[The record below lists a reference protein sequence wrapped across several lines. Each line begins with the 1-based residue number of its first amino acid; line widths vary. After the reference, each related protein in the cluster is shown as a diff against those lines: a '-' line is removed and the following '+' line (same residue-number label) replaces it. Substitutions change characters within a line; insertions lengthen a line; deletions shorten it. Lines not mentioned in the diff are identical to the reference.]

1 LNGRNKKTEKK
12 QKGSALFCSEFYGGK
27 MKKAYV
33 KDIVKEIKRTRKRYI
48 SIIAIVILGV
58 AFFVGINASCPDML
72 NTFNKY
78 INDYNVFDLNLIST
92 VGFDNDDVGTI
103 RNIDKID
110 YIQPVK
116 SICAV
121 VEQGDKEKVLSVS
134 SAPDNVTKNTMNKVE
149 IVEGEYPKQ
158 SNEIV
163 LDSKLKTDYK
173 IGDTIEFIDTENQEL
188 EDVFKVK
195 SYTVVGFANSPLY
208 VAISRGSTTLVDGT
222 ISGFAIVL
230 EDAFSMEEYTN
241 IYAKVTT
248 NNKNRTSDEYIEE
261 IKKIRDEVKEKTD
274 VLADTKYKDL
284 YEEANNKIDDAKK
297 EVQDAKNELK
307 NAEQEIANGKT
318 KLEDSQKELNT
329 QKQNFNNKMREYD
342 NQIKSAKTTLDST
355 KSTLDQ
361 KQKEL
366 NDAEAQLNAEEQ
378 KLILAEQKA
387 LEGTGLTDLNKYLE
401 YLQSVSAPQEA
412 ITSIQTLIQ
421 GKAKLEQEK
430 STLQGYKNELNSGL
444 EEYNKG
450 LKNFENQKQT
460 LENTKKTTQAKL
472 DSAQTKI
479 DNGRKELK
487 QNEDKFNDKKEEA
500 NKKIADAEKEIKDAE
515 KKLEDL
521 KVKIYVLD
529 LETNEGYV
537 SYKSDS
543 NSVATIGK
551 VFPIIFFLVAA
562 LVSLTAMTRMVE
574 EDRGIIGTYKSLGY
588 SRPKIALKYL
598 TYSTSAT
605 LLGIVLGAVIGSYT
619 LPWVI
624 SEAYKIL
631 YHTMPTVIMEVNM
644 KYTLIAG
651 IAAFAST
658 TIATMFACYR
668 MLRATPAKLMRPK
681 SPKEGKKILLERIP
695 FIWKHL
701 NFTQKITARNV
712 FRYKKRLFM
721 TLIGIAGCTA
731 LIFMG
736 FGLRNSIATIVSKQY
751 GQIRRY
757 DFEITLKNEL
767 TEEGKQELNKY
778 IEKNGH
784 NSKYTYLRQQTNDVT
799 ANGEE
804 QNVYII
810 GVENQDELMDFVTM
824 QDRKTKEKVKI
835 QNDGVVITEKLS
847 KLLNAHIGDE
857 ITIKIDD
864 EKSKNVKVSGIIEN
878 YVYHYIY
885 MDKAMYEDV
894 FDEEMIDNHIYLDID
909 EALDKQTEEEISK
922 YLLKNENIAQVLR
935 LSSISESFS
944 DMIKSLDTVV
954 IVLITCAG
962 MLAFVVLYNLNSIN
976 IEERKR
982 ELATIK
988 LLGFYNNELSNYVF
1002 RENVILTIIGGLLG
1016 LVLGL
1021 YLLTFIISTA
1031 EMDIVMFGRERAFSS
1046 YFFAFTLTLVFAFLI
1061 NLIMNKE
1068 LRKINMI
1075 ESLKSVE

>member
-1 LNGRNKKTEKK
+1 
-12 QKGSALFCSEFYGGK
+12 

-78 INDYNVFDLNLIST
+78 VNDYNVFDLNLIST

-208 VAISRGSTTLVDGT
+208 VAISRGSTTLVDGS

-307 NAEQEIANGKT
+307 DAEQEIANGKT

-329 QKQNFNNKMREYD
+329 QKQNFNNKMKEYD

-500 NKKIADAEKEIKDAE
+500 NKKIVDAEKEIKDAE

-631 YHTMPTVIMEVNM
+631 YHTMPTVIMKVNM

-767 TEEGKQELNKY
+767 TEEEKKELNKY
-778 IEKNGH
+778 IENNGH

-1016 LVLGL
+1016 LVLGV

-1046 YFFAFTLTLVFAFLI
+1046 YFFAFTLTMVFAFLI

>member
-1 LNGRNKKTEKK
+1 
-12 QKGSALFCSEFYGGK
+12 

-158 SNEIV
+158 SNEII

-318 KLEDSQKELNT
+318 KLED
-329 QKQNFNNKMREYD
+329 
-342 NQIKSAKTTLDST
+342 
-355 KSTLDQ
+355 
-361 KQKEL
+361 
-366 NDAEAQLNAEEQ
+366 AQLNAEEQ

-767 TEEGKQELNKY
+767 TEEEKQELNKY
-778 IEKNGH
+778 IENNGH

-1031 EMDIVMFGRERAFSS
+1031 EMDIVMFSRERAFSS

>member
-1 LNGRNKKTEKK
+1 
-12 QKGSALFCSEFYGGK
+12 
-27 MKKAYV
+27 M
-33 KDIVKEIKRTRKRYI
+33 
-48 SIIAIVILGV
+48 
-58 AFFVGINASCPDML
+58 
-72 NTFNKY
+72 
-78 INDYNVFDLNLIST
+78 
-92 VGFDNDDVGTI
+92 
-103 RNIDKID
+103 
-110 YIQPVK
+110 
-116 SICAV
+116 
-121 VEQGDKEKVLSVS
+121 
-134 SAPDNVTKNTMNKVE
+134 
-149 IVEGEYPKQ
+149 
-158 SNEIV
+158 
-163 LDSKLKTDYK
+163 
-173 IGDTIEFIDTENQEL
+173 
-188 EDVFKVK
+188 
-195 SYTVVGFANSPLY
+195 
-208 VAISRGSTTLVDGT
+208 
-222 ISGFAIVL
+222 
-230 EDAFSMEEYTN
+230 
-241 IYAKVTT
+241 
-248 NNKNRTSDEYIEE
+248 
-261 IKKIRDEVKEKTD
+261 
-274 VLADTKYKDL
+274 
-284 YEEANNKIDDAKK
+284 
-297 EVQDAKNELK
+297 
-307 NAEQEIANGKT
+307 
-318 KLEDSQKELNT
+318 
-329 QKQNFNNKMREYD
+329 
-342 NQIKSAKTTLDST
+342 DST

-460 LENTKKTTQAKL
+460 LESTKKTTQAKL

-631 YHTMPTVIMEVNM
+631 YHTMPTVIMKVNM

-712 FRYKKRLFM
+712 FRLS
-721 TLIGIAGCTA
+721 LI
-731 LIFMG
+731 
-736 FGLRNSIATIVSKQY
+736 
-751 GQIRRY
+751 
-757 DFEITLKNEL
+757 
-767 TEEGKQELNKY
+767 
-778 IEKNGH
+778 
-784 NSKYTYLRQQTNDVT
+784 
-799 ANGEE
+799 
-804 QNVYII
+804 
-810 GVENQDELMDFVTM
+810 
-824 QDRKTKEKVKI
+824 
-835 QNDGVVITEKLS
+835 
-847 KLLNAHIGDE
+847 HI
-857 ITIKIDD
+857 
-864 EKSKNVKVSGIIEN
+864 
-878 YVYHYIY
+878 
-885 MDKAMYEDV
+885 
-894 FDEEMIDNHIYLDID
+894 
-909 EALDKQTEEEISK
+909 
-922 YLLKNENIAQVLR
+922 
-935 LSSISESFS
+935 
-944 DMIKSLDTVV
+944 
-954 IVLITCAG
+954 
-962 MLAFVVLYNLNSIN
+962 
-976 IEERKR
+976 
-982 ELATIK
+982 
-988 LLGFYNNELSNYVF
+988 
-1002 RENVILTIIGGLLG
+1002 
-1016 LVLGL
+1016 
-1021 YLLTFIISTA
+1021 
-1031 EMDIVMFGRERAFSS
+1031 
-1046 YFFAFTLTLVFAFLI
+1046 
-1061 NLIMNKE
+1061 
-1068 LRKINMI
+1068 
-1075 ESLKSVE
+1075 

>member
-1 LNGRNKKTEKK
+1 
-12 QKGSALFCSEFYGGK
+12 
-27 MKKAYV
+27 MKKAYI

-92 VGFDNDDVGTI
+92 VGFDNDDVETI

-134 SAPDNVTKNTMNKVE
+134 SAPNDVTENNMNKVE

-230 EDAFSMEEYTN
+230 KDAFSMEEYTN

-261 IKKIRDEVKEKTD
+261 IEKIRDEVKEKTD
-274 VLADTKYKDL
+274 ALADTKYKDL

-307 NAEQEIANGKT
+307 DAEQEIANGKT

-342 NQIKSAKTTLDST
+342 NQINSAKSTLDST

-430 STLQGYKNELNSGL
+430 SILQGYKNELNSGL

-479 DNGRKELK
+479 DNGWKELK
-487 QNEDKFNDKKEEA
+487 QNENKFNDKKEEA
-500 NKKIADAEKEIKDAE
+500 NNKIADAEKEIKDAE

-658 TIATMFACYR
+658 TIATIFACYR

-681 SPKEGKKILLERIP
+681 SPKEGKKILLERTP
-695 FIWKHL
+695 FIWKHF

-767 TEEGKQELNKY
+767 TEEEKQELNKY
-778 IEKNGH
+778 IENNGH
-784 NSKYTYLRQQTNDVT
+784 NSKYTYLR
-799 ANGEE
+799 
-804 QNVYII
+804 
-810 GVENQDELMDFVTM
+810 
-824 QDRKTKEKVKI
+824 
-835 QNDGVVITEKLS
+835 
-847 KLLNAHIGDE
+847 LLNAHIGDE

-885 MDKAMYEDV
+885 MDKDMYKRV
-894 FDEEMIDNHIYLDID
+894 FDEEMIDNHIYLDV
-909 EALDKQTEEEISK
+909 EETLDKSSEEELSK
-922 YLLKNENIAQVLR
+922 YLLKNTNIAQVLR
-935 LSSISESFS
+935 ISSISESFS
-944 DMIKSLDTVV
+944 DMIKSLNMVV

-1016 LVLGL
+1016 LVLGV

-1046 YFFAFTLTLVFAFLI
+1046 YFFAFALTMIFAFLI

-1068 LRKINMI
+1068 LRKIDMI

>member
-1 LNGRNKKTEKK
+1 
-12 QKGSALFCSEFYGGK
+12 

-173 IGDTIEFIDTENQEL
+173 IGDTIEFINTENQEL

-208 VAISRGSTTLVDGT
+208 VAISRGSTTLVDGS

-261 IKKIRDEVKEKTD
+261 IEKIRDEVKEKTD

-450 LKNFENQKQT
+450 LKNFENQK
-460 LENTKKTTQAKL
+460 KTTQAKL

-631 YHTMPTVIMEVNM
+631 YHTMPTVIMKVNM

-778 IEKNGH
+778 IENNGH